1 MLILNAMPQDV
12 QCASK
17 DAMSDEGRRLS
28 SGKTKLRGNQWLQ
41 LVFTVVVGKCARGL
55 SLSVQLGCSRSEL
68 CGLHFVYETKRI
80 TSSIFDITI
89 FTYTLTIILRK

>member
-41 LVFTVVVGKCARGL
+41 LVCTALVVGKCARGL
-55 SLSVQLGCSRSEL
+55 SLGVLLACSGSKS
-68 CGLHFVYETKRI
+68 CGLHFVHETKRI
-80 TSSIFDITI
+80 TSSILDITI
-89 FTYTLTIILRK
+89 FT